1 MCVLGF
7 YAYDRSHM
15 KSILLPL
22 SLKALLPAQIHALCI
37 GTYYKKNERL
47 FLTGKMPEWMFYVI
61 AGEVTLERTGLQG
74 EPVVLQRTRLGF
86 VSEASLKVAKY
97 HCDALAITDAH
108 VIKVPVKA
116 LAAALDRD
124 PDFASRWI
132 SMLNSEVKRLR
143 LHCERLSMKSVK
155 DRVLHLINT
164 EGKNGEYRVNTG
176 LKSLAGELGVTHEA
190 LYRTLAALEKA
201 KAIRR
206 EDGCLALNHV
216 EITETNKG
224 KLP

>member
-1 MCVLGF
+1 MCALSF

-15 KSILLPL
+15 KSVVLPPSLKILLP
-22 SLKALLPAQIHALCI
+22 PQIHELCT
-37 GTYYKKNERL
+37 GAFYKKNERL
-47 FLTGKMPEWMFYVI
+47 FITGKMPEWMFYVI

-97 HCDALAITDAH
+97 HCDALAITDTN
-108 VIKVPVKA
+108 VIKVPAKE

-132 SMLNSEVKRLR
+132 SMLNAEVKRLR
-143 LHCERLSMKSVK
+143 LHCERLSMKSLK

-164 EGKNGEYRVNTG
+164 EGMNGEYKVNTG

-190 LYRTLAALEKA
+190 LYRTLATLEKT
-201 KAIRR
+201 KVIRR
-206 EDGCLALNHV
+206 EEGLLAV
-216 EITETNKG
+216 AS
-224 KLP
+224 

>member
-1 MCVLGF
+1 MTPLVLPP
-7 YAYDRSHM
+7 SL
-15 KSILLPL
+15 KTLLPE
-22 SLKALLPAQIHALCI
+22 PMHGLCV
-37 GTYYKKNERL
+37 GAYYKKNERL
-47 FLTGKMPEWMFYVI
+47 FLTGKRPEWMFYVI

-97 HCDALAITDAH
+97 HCDALAIAETH
-108 VIKVPVKA
+108 VIKVPVQE
-116 LAAALDRD
+116 LAAALARD

-132 SMLNSEVKRLR
+132 SMLNAEVRRLR

-164 EGKNGEYRVNTG
+164 EGTNGQYTVNTG

-190 LYRTLAALEKA
+190 LYRTLASMEKSHQ
-201 KAIRR
+201 IRR
-206 EDGCLALNHV
+206 EEDLLALR
-216 EITETNKG
+216 
-224 KLP
+224 

>member
-1 MCVLGF
+1 MCLFSF

-15 KSILLPL
+15 KSVVLPPSLKTLLP
-22 SLKALLPAQIHALCI
+22 PQIHELCT
-37 GTYYKKNERL
+37 GAFYKRNERL
-47 FLTGKMPEWMFYVI
+47 FLTGKIPQWMFYVI

-97 HCDALAITDAH
+97 HCDALAITDSN
-108 VIKVPVKA
+108 VIKVPAKE

-124 PDFASRWI
+124 ADFASRWI
-132 SMLNSEVKRLR
+132 SMLNAEVKRLR
-143 LHCERLSMKSVK
+143 LHCERLSMKSLK

-164 EGKNGEYRVNTG
+164 EGVNGEYQVNTG

-190 LYRTLAALEKA
+190 LYRTLAALEKT
-201 KAIRR
+201 KTIRR
-206 EDGCLALNHV
+206 EEGLLVLTH
-216 EITETNKG
+216 
-224 KLP
+224 